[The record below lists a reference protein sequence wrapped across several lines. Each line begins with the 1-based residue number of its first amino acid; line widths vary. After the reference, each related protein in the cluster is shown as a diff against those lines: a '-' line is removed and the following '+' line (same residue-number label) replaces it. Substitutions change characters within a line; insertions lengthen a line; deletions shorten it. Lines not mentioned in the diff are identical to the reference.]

1 MPGCEPT
8 AQELIADG
16 KSLMPA
22 FNRQAR
28 GGRAAARP
36 ESRSVKHKAKQQ
48 KLGDNVPDSVTLEVG
63 GRTMVIETGELAK
76 QANGSAVVRYGDQN
90 VVLCAAT
97 ASAKPREGI
106 DWFPLTCDFEEKMF
120 AAGKIPG
127 GFIKREGRPT
137 EHAVLSS
144 RQIDRP
150 IRPLFPDGFRNDVQ
164 IVATVLSIDPE
175 LDADVLGVC
184 AAGAALALS
193 DIPFDKTVAAV
204 RVGRDE
210 SGKFIANPT
219 LPQYETGGMDI
230 IVAGT
235 SDAVMMVEG
244 GGNEIDEEDF
254 LGAVEFAHGEIK
266 RIVKAIDQLVK
277 KNGKAKREYPVQ
289 KINSDLEKWVRKN
302 FGKDVA
308 KAMRI
313 VEKGEREEAFA
324 RLSVDEALARCNG
337 KKDADIKA
345 LLEDSSASK
354 EFGKIVK
361 TMEEDELRT
370 MVVDEK
376 IRPDGRKADQIRP
389 IWSKVHYVPRVHG
402 SGVFTRGQTQVF
414 TAATLGSSSD
424 AQRLDGIVALE
435 NKRYMHFYDF
445 PPFSVGETR
454 PMRGP
459 GRREIGHG
467 ALAERALLP
476 VLPPKEEFPYTI
488 RLMSEVLES
497 NGSSSM
503 ASVCGSTLALMDA
516 GVPIK
521 DHVAGVAMGLILK
534 GDKYAVLT
542 DIQGLEDALGEM
554 DFKVAGTKKGITAIQ
569 MDIKVQGVTLKIMRE
584 AMEQAKK
591 SRYFIIDK
599 LAETIA
605 APRTELSKYAPRMIV
620 IKIDPAKIK
629 DVIGPGGKVINKI
642 IADTGVTKIDIEDD
656 GSVFITSLDGES
668 GDKARQI
675 VENLT
680 KEIVVGETYLGTV
693 TRVIP
698 IGAFVQI
705 LPGKEGLVHISQLAP
720 QRVERVEDVVNVGDE
735 ITVKVMEVDSQGRLN
750 LSRKAVL
757 GSTNGSG
764 DQGRRPPRETPESRD
779 TSPTPRD
786 LADAPGAPPMR
797 RRRRPQGRREGTD

>member
-1 MPGCEPT
+1 V
-8 AQELIADG
+8 
-16 KSLMPA
+16 
-22 FNRQAR
+22 
-28 GGRAAARP
+28 P
-36 ESRSVKHKAKQQ
+36 E
-48 KLGDNVPDSVTLEVG
+48 SVTLTVG

-76 QANGSAVVRYGDQN
+76 QANGSALVRYGDQN
-90 VVLCAAT
+90 VVLCAVT
-97 ASAKPREGI
+97 ASEKPREGI
-106 DWFPLTCDFEEKMF
+106 DFFPLTCDFEEKMY

-127 GFIKREGRPT
+127 GYIKREGRPS
-137 EHAVLSS
+137 EHAVISS

-164 IVATVLSIDPE
+164 IVATVLSVDPE

-210 SGKFIANPT
+210 NGAYLCNPT
-219 LPQYETGGMDI
+219 LPQCESGGMDI
-230 IVAGT
+230 VIAGT
-235 SDAVMMVEG
+235 ADAVMMVEG
-244 GGNEIDEEDF
+244 EGKEITEDDF
-254 LGAVEFAHGEIK
+254 LGAVEFAHAEIRK
-266 RIVKAIDQLVK
+266 IVKAIDQLAHKAGK
-277 KNGKAKREYPVQ
+277 KKRTYPVAQ
-289 KINSDLEKWVRKN
+289 VDATLDKWVRKA
-302 FGKDVA
+302 FAKDVA
-308 KAMRI
+308 KAMRT
-313 VEKGEREEAFA
+313 VEKQQREALFSA
-324 RLSVDEALARCNG
+324 ISVDEALDRCG
-337 KKDADIKA
+337 KKDEAVKA
-345 LLEDSSASK
+345 LLELPAAGK
-354 EFGKIVK
+354 EFAKIVK
-361 TMEEDELRT
+361 TMEEEELRT
-370 MVVDEK
+370 MVVDEH
-376 IRPDGRKADQIRP
+376 IRPDGRKPDEIRP
-389 IWSKVHYVPRVHG
+389 IWCKVHYVPRVHG
-402 SGVFTRGQTQVF
+402 SGIFTRGQTQVF
-414 TAATLGSSSD
+414 TAATLGSTSD
-424 AQRLDGIVALE
+424 AQRLDGIMALE
-435 NKRYMHFYDF
+435 NKRYMHFYNF

-467 ALAERALLP
+467 RLAERALIA
-476 VLPPKEEFPYTI
+476 VLPPKEEFPYTL

-516 GVPIK
+516 GVPIR

-569 MDIKVQGVTLKIMRE
+569 MDIKVQGITIKIMRE

-591 SRYFIIDK
+591 SRHFIIGK

-605 APRTELSKYAPRMIV
+605 GPREQLSPYAPRMIV
-620 IKIDPAKIK
+620 MKIDPAKIK

-642 IADTGVTKIDIEDD
+642 IADTGVQKIDIEDD
-656 GSVFITSLDGES
+656 GSVFITSLDGAS
-668 GDKARQI
+668 GDKAKQI

-693 TRVIP
+693 TRIIA

-720 QRVERVEDVVNVGDE
+720 TRVEKVEDVVKVGDE
-735 ITVKVMEVDSQGRLN
+735 VMVKVMEIDGQGRVN
-750 LSRKAVL
+750 LSRKALL
-757 GSTNGSG
+757 GGSG
-764 DQGRRPPRETPESRD
+764 GSSGNGEFTGRSAARPARD
-779 TSPTPRD
+779 SGPPV
-786 LADAPGAPPMR
+786 AVPGAPPTR
-797 RRRRPQGRREGTD
+797 RRRRSPGRHDED

>member
-1 MPGCEPT
+1 V
-8 AQELIADG
+8 
-16 KSLMPA
+16 
-22 FNRQAR
+22 
-28 GGRAAARP
+28 P
-36 ESRSVKHKAKQQ
+36 ES
-48 KLGDNVPDSVTLEVG
+48 VTIEVG
-63 GRTMVIETGELAK
+63 GRTMTIETGELAK
-76 QANGSAVVRYGDQN
+76 QANGAALVRYGDQN
-90 VVLCAAT
+90 VVLCAVT
-97 ASAKPREGI
+97 ASDKPREGI
-106 DWFPLTCDFEEKMF
+106 DFFPLTCDFEEKMY

-127 GFIKREGRPT
+127 GYIKREGRPP

-164 IVATVLSIDPE
+164 IVATVMSIDPE

-184 AAGAALALS
+184 AAGAALAVS

-210 SGKFIANPT
+210 EGNFICNPT
-219 LPQYETGGMDI
+219 LPQYESGGMDI
-230 IVAGT
+230 VIAGT
-235 SDAVMMVEG
+235 ADAVMMVEG
-244 GGNEIDEEDF
+244 GGNEISEEDF
-254 LGAVEFAHGEIK
+254 LGAVAFAHDQIK
-266 RIVKAIDQLVK
+266 KIVKAIDQLAK
-277 KNGKAKREYPVQ
+277 KAGKEKREYPVQ
-289 KINSDLEKWVRKN
+289 KVNADLEKWVRKT
-302 FGKDVA
+302 FAKDVA

-313 VEKGEREEAFA
+313 IEKGEREEAFDKLTLEDA
-324 RLSVDEALARCNG
+324 IARCG
-337 KKDADIKA
+337 KKDEEIKA
-345 LLEDSSASK
+345 LLEDPLFAK
-354 EFGKIVK
+354 DFGKIVK
-361 TMEEDELRT
+361 AMEEDELRT
-370 MVVDEK
+370 MVVDEGL
-376 IRPDGRKADQIRP
+376 RPDGRKPAEIRP

-414 TAATLGSSSD
+414 TAATLGSTSD

-435 NKRYMHFYDF
+435 DKRYMHFYNF

-467 ALAERALLP
+467 HLAERALIP
-476 VLPPKEEFPYTI
+476 VLPPKDEFPYTM

-521 DHVAGVAMGLILK
+521 EHVAGVAMGLILK
-534 GDKYAVLT
+534 GKEYAILT

-569 MDIKVQGVTLKIMRE
+569 MDIKVQGITLEIIRE
-584 AMEQAKK
+584 AMAEAKK

-605 APRTELSKYAPRMIV
+605 KPREALSKYAPRMIV
-620 IKIDPAKIK
+620 IKINPDKIK

-642 IADTGVTKIDIEDD
+642 IADTGVEKIDIEDD
-656 GSVFITSLDGES
+656 GTVFITSLDGES
-668 GDKARQI
+668 GEKAKAI
-675 VENLT
+675 VENIT
-680 KEIVVGETYLGTV
+680 KEVLVGETYLGTV
-693 TRVIP
+693 TRIIA

-720 QRVERVEDVVNVGDE
+720 TRVEKVDDVVKVGDE
-735 ITVKVMEVDSQGRLN
+735 IMVKVTEIDHQGRIN
-750 LSRKAVL
+750 LSRKAL
-757 GSTNGSG
+757 LNGAAGADDHGGRHHRHDREETGAAASG
-764 DQGRRPPRETPESRD
+764 
-779 TSPTPRD
+779 
-786 LADAPGAPPMR
+786 PGAPPMR
-797 RRRRPQGRREGTD
+797 RRRRPHGRHED